1 MPMKWLLIITTLIAL
16 SSCASHSK
24 VEEVRHDVSRRGTL
38 DARYD
43 YFDTLWLPVSDW
55 NLCPVPVDS
64 APQCPTV
71 RPSVPIVRHTSARMR
86 SISADTVHD
95 VLNSDCEKSLSLVR
109 PTKSSARENVYTG
122 LIFLTMIVVLLIVGR
137 RLS

>member
-1 MPMKWLLIITTLIAL
+1 MPMKWLLIITTLTLLA
-16 SSCASHSK
+16 SCASHRK
-24 VEEVRHDVSRRGTL
+24 VEQVCHDVYRHGTINTNW
-38 DARYD
+38 D

-64 APQCPTV
+64 AQQCPTV
-71 RPSVPIVRHTSARMR
+71 RPSVPVIRHTSARLHTETT
-86 SISADTVHD
+86 DTTHD

-109 PTKSSARENVYTG
+109 ATKSTARENFYTG

>member
-1 MPMKWLLIITTLIAL
+1 MKWLLIITTLIAL
-16 SSCASHSK
+16 SSCTSHRTTQ
-24 VEEVRHDVSRRGTL
+24 ELRHDVYRRGIL

-64 APQCPTV
+64 AQQRPTV
-71 RPSVPIVRHTSARMR
+71 RPSVPVIRHTSARMR

-95 VLNSDCEKSLSLVR
+95 VLNSDCEKSLSLVK
-109 PTKSSARENVYTG
+109 PTKSSARENFYTG
-122 LIFLTMIVVLLIVGR
+122 IIFLTLIVVLLIVGR